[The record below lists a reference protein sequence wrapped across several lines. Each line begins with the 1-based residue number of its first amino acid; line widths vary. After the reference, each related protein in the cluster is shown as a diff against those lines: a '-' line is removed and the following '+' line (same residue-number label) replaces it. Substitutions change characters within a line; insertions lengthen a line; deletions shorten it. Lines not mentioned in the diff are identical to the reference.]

1 MYHNKIYIRESISTK
16 QKILRLSA
24 EVLFT
29 SLFNAGKIA
38 TATWR
43 VGGAG
48 WNLASTAGI
57 KNMYSK
63 EMTSNVSTTY
73 SAKIGLM
80 YASNYGFT
88 ASLKYWAL
96 PGFENAVRPT
106 FNLLASVTYASG
118 TSTKKSPN
126 SHNHLKAKNWLFKFL
141 FEVHNNYRKV
151 IKL

>member
-24 EVLFT
+24 GVLFI

-38 TATWR
+38 TTTWQ

-48 WNLASTAGI
+48 WDLAPTVAI

-80 YASNYGFT
+80 YASDYGFA
-88 ASLKYWAL
+88 ASLKYWA
-96 PGFENAVRPT
+96 FA
-106 FNLLASVTYASG
+106 
-118 TSTKKSPN
+118 
-126 SHNHLKAKNWLFKFL
+126 
-141 FEVHNNYRKV
+141 
-151 IKL
+151 

>member
-1 MYHNKIYIRESISTK
+1 
-16 QKILRLSA
+16 
-24 EVLFT
+24 
-29 SLFNAGKIA
+29 
-38 TATWR
+38 
-43 VGGAG
+43 
-48 WNLASTAGI
+48 
-57 KNMYSK
+57 MYSK
-63 EMTSNVSTTY
+63 EMTSNASTTY